1 MQTFIGKY
9 LVRFGKIQ
17 DDFACNDFNHLQNV
31 LLHYKPEYAVPS
43 WLVDTIR
50 ALIDESEK
58 AAVNDFKFPDGK
70 SIRFVQNVNY
80 LNVNA

>member
-1 MQTFIGKY
+1 MTTFIGKY

-31 LLHYKPEYAVPS
+31 LLKYKPDDAEEN
-43 WLVDTIR
+43 WLVNTIR
-50 ALIDESEK
+50 YLIDESKK
-58 AAVNDFKFPDGK
+58 ASVNDFKMSDGK